1 MGVNRLFALVYLNR
15 DNYVKRYI
23 VQKYCLPKDTIESFG
38 VIINETNINDQYID
52 SDIKESEG
60 IKKLKTGQ
68 GEDYTT
74 GGFFG
79 L

>member
-23 VQKYCLPKDTIESFG
+23 VQRYCLPKDTIESFS

-60 IKKLKTGQ
+60 IKKLKTRQ